1 MPTKDLGLGD
11 ISEFAMLDLG
21 HESRSIRGQ
30 SITDSHGRVFRK
42 LRISV
47 TEACQFRC
55 FYCMPHASP
64 PVMRP
69 GHLDAQGF
77 ARIAHALVGAGVCDL
92 RVTGGEPTLRPDLDE
107 ILIALGE
114 VGGTRLSITSNGQ
127 FLPKHFPALHQS
139 GVRTLN
145 ISLDSLR
152 PDSFKAITGRRL
164 EPVLEAVHAAVA
176 DGFSVK
182 VNCVVSRGR
191 NDDEVHAFAEFAQR
205 TGVEVRFLELMK
217 IGPGAVDHTRDFVS
231 AAEVESRL
239 ATGFG
244 WVPLARGVDETAYR
258 IQLEGGGRIGFI
270 ASESK
275 PFCGGCSRLRLSV
288 RGELRSCLMRDDRI
302 PLAGLDAQG
311 ILRAA
316 GLAFRAKPTE
326 RIERVDQAMHQIGG

>member
-1 MPTKDLGLGD
+1 
-11 ISEFAMLDLG
+11 MLDLG
-21 HESRSIRGQ
+21 LESKSTAGR

-69 GHLDAQGF
+69 GHLDAAGF
-77 ARIAHALVGAGVCDL
+77 SRIARALTEVGVRDL

-107 ILIALGE
+107 ILLALGE
-114 VGGTRLSITSNGQ
+114 IPRTRLSITSNGQ
-127 FLPKHFPALHQS
+127 FLPRHFPALRRS

-152 PDSFKAITGRRL
+152 PDSFRAITGRSL
-164 EPVLEAVHAAVA
+164 EPVLDAIQGALAE
-176 DGFSVK
+176 GFSVK

-191 NDDEVHAFAEFAQR
+191 NDDEIVAFGEFAQR

-217 IGPGAVDHTRDFVS
+217 IGPGGSDHARDFVS
-231 AAEVESRL
+231 ADQVQERL
-239 ATGFG
+239 AQAFG
-244 WVPLARGVDETAYR
+244 WEALPRGVDETAFR
-258 IQLEGGGRIGFI
+258 VQLSGGGRIGFI

-288 RGELRSCLMRDDRI
+288 RGELRSCLMRDDRL
-302 PLAGLDAQG
+302 PLAHLDSAG
-311 ILRAA
+311 IADAA
-316 GLAFRAKPTE
+316 ALSFSAKPID
-326 RIERVDQAMHQIGG
+326 RIESVEQPMHAIGG